1 MFLSA
6 YHFDGDVDD
15 LLSRY
20 DAMREMI
27 PLSTVELHACVVRD
41 DGITVFDACPDRE
54 TAEMFQSNGQFKG
67 TLEAVGLPMPRIE
80 QLGDVHNA
88 YALGGQKVS

>member
-15 LLSRY
+15 LLARY

-27 PLSTVELHACVVRD
+27 PLSDVDLHACVVRD
-41 DGITVFDACPDRE
+41 GGISVFDACPDRA
-54 TAEMFQSNGQFKG
+54 TAEMFQSNGQFEG
-67 TLEAVGLPMPRIE
+67 TLRAVGLPMPRIE
-80 QLGDVHNA
+80 WLGDVHDA
-88 YALGGQKVS
+88 YALGGQKVA